1 MYFSITLPPLIIC
14 NHKVMQPLRNKNDH
28 LITTY
33 VRNLLCT
40 TMGSQSRYLYHHSL
54 LRKVVQNQLTSP
66 EKTPWYPMRYMVQGR
81 CPFWTMSILASSLPR
96 SETFFWAWF
105 WHECVCKGAILALHP
120 GFSVGVTAK
129 GLGSNLT
136 IRVSSDARLQWLAW
150 IQVALLAILL
160 MMWSTGF
167 GMVPKLVSSRHVSD
181 SNPCIVTLPVMVVK
195 TIYQC
200 TDRLRYSHTHTL
212 YILGLG
218 KNIDSSMH
226 CNSRFRFSF
235 K

>member
-1 MYFSITLPPLIIC
+1 MYNHGLPVQIFIPPFASTEGSTKSINITW
-14 NHKVMQPLRNKNDH
+14 KNDH
-28 LITTY
+28 
-33 VRNLLCT
+33 
-40 TMGSQSRYLYHHSL
+40 
-54 LRKVVQNQLTSP
+54 
-66 EKTPWYPMRYMVQGR
+66 TPCYPMRYMVQGR

-212 YILGLG
+212 YIRAG
-218 KNIDSSMH
+218 
-226 CNSRFRFSF
+226 
-235 K
+235 